1 MAVDNVKKNYF
12 IYRNNTGLLHF
23 APWDFDATFGMK
35 WDGTIYRDEQ
45 YWPDINDGV
54 CLPAGAENCNALFTR
69 LNSTSPAFKS
79 KLSARWNELKNS
91 VYTTENLSDRFQRYL
106 DELVP
111 IKGDSS
117 NAFNRN
123 KDRWP
128 GSGGEGSDTPEVGE
142 IDWIEDWISRR
153 LAYVD
158 EKISQTTNN
167 PPIDPDDNNPA
178 PDLPDSD
185 FSAQLRDNR
194 FDVCIEVD
202 AASTQSG
209 ANVQAANCS
218 TNPVDD
224 HQIFDF
230 VLNSGSNI
238 YNIRPR
244 HSALCLEVDA
254 GSPNNRANIQQ
265 ASCNNSAEQQ
275 FSVSPDGDTFAIYT
289 NTGDG
294 SKVLDASATVGD
306 DGARNL
312 IQWTD
317 QAKGNQRWTFI
328 DHSTQPPI
336 DNTTALKI
344 MAIGDSITQGTKG
357 EESYRPKFVTLLEET
372 SCNFE
377 MVGSRNSINPPPHE
391 GYSGHRI
398 EHFINGGTFN
408 SITNPGVTA
417 MLNAES
423 PNVIFIHLG
432 TNDIRRGDSATET
445 VGELEE
451 LVDIIESQTEA
462 NAQIFVANIVPWYQ
476 DLDGGGINDDETPAM
491 NQYKDAIE
499 LSLADTSQGKL
510 GSYPNV
516 TLVDVHTGF
525 EYTDMHFDGTAYEG
539 LHPGPDGEQKI
550 AQAFYNAFTLV
561 DACANN

>member
-1 MAVDNVKKNYF
+1 MV
-12 IYRNNTGLLHF
+12 
-23 APWDFDATFGMK
+23 
-35 WDGTIYRDEQ
+35 
-45 YWPDINDGV
+45 
-54 CLPAGAENCNALFTR
+54 
-69 LNSTSPAFKS
+69 
-79 KLSARWNELKNS
+79 
-91 VYTTENLSDRFQRYL
+91 
-106 DELVP
+106 
-111 IKGDSS
+111 
-117 NAFNRN
+117 
-123 KDRWP
+123 
-128 GSGGEGSDTPEVGE
+128 
-142 IDWIEDWISRR
+142 
-153 LAYVD
+153 
-158 EKISQTTNN
+158 
-167 PPIDPDDNNPA
+167 
-178 PDLPDSD
+178 
-185 FSAQLRDNR
+185 
-194 FDVCIEVD
+194 
-202 AASTQSG
+202 
-209 ANVQAANCS
+209 
-218 TNPVDD
+218 
-224 HQIFDF
+224 
-230 VLNSGSNI
+230 
-238 YNIRPR
+238 
-244 HSALCLEVDA
+244 
-254 GSPNNRANIQQ
+254 
-265 ASCNNSAEQQ
+265 
-275 FSVSPDGDTFAIYT
+275 
-289 NTGDG
+289 
-294 SKVLDASATVGD
+294 
-306 DGARNL
+306 
-312 IQWTD
+312 
-317 QAKGNQRWTFI
+317 
-328 DHSTQPPI
+328 
-336 DNTTALKI
+336 
-344 MAIGDSITQGTKG
+344 IGDSITQGTKG

>member
-1 MAVDNVKKNYF
+1 MDAGSPNNRANIQQASCNNSAEQQFSVSPDGDTF
-12 IYRNNTGLLHF
+12 AIYTNTGDGSKVLDASATVGDDGARNLIQWTDQAKGNQRWTFLLQDTT
-23 APWDFDATFGMK
+23 APDDTTDSDGDGILDNDDDFPF
-35 WDGTIYRDEQ
+35 
-45 YWPDINDGV
+45 
-54 CLPAGAENCNALFTR
+54 
-69 LNSTSPAFKS
+69 
-79 KLSARWNELKNS
+79 
-91 VYTTENLSDRFQRYL
+91 
-106 DELVP
+106 
-111 IKGDSS
+111 
-117 NAFNRN
+117 
-123 KDRWP
+123 
-128 GSGGEGSDTPEVGE
+128 
-142 IDWIEDWISRR
+142 
-153 LAYVD
+153 
-158 EKISQTTNN
+158 
-167 PPIDPDDNNPA
+167 DPDNDVDGDGISGHIDNCPNDSNEDQNNADGDDVGDACDTSDDSPEQ
-178 PDLPDSD
+178 PDDSD